1 MSNDDPLAEYRC
13 IADVNDRPCP
23 IDSYPRT
30 PSDAGGGEPSQTVEQ
45 ADTNIG
51 EPGFSLLTWNIDGL
65 EEKGLHPR
73 TRRVAEIIQNQ
84 SPDVVLLQ
92 ELVPEGVD
100 VIKRMTGSRY
110 DVLLPEPRSTE
121 PLPPYFCGILLRK
134 DRVVQKAEPKTEWF
148 GNSVMGRHLLTVQAS
163 LSEFGDE
170 QILFSTTHLES
181 TKDFAKARRE
191 QLRHIFKKMETVF
204 NPERRAPEKLNYV
217 VVGGDLNVRDSD
229 VTSAGQPGDVHDVWQ
244 FLGGESKNQYT
255 WDMLSNNNKT
265 FEGEFKPRCRFD
277 RVYVT
282 QRSPIESN
290 WRKTANEFWVPKTLT
305 LVGKEQ
311 IDSCEMFRSD
321 HYGLMIRF
329 HKTKDFVRSF
339 SNSKRPIPCLV
350 KGQ

>member
-1 MSNDDPLAEYRC
+1 
-13 IADVNDRPCP
+13 
-23 IDSYPRT
+23 
-30 PSDAGGGEPSQTVEQ
+30 
-45 ADTNIG
+45 
-51 EPGFSLLTWNIDGL
+51 
-65 EEKGLHPR
+65 
-73 TRRVAEIIQNQ
+73 
-84 SPDVVLLQ
+84 
-92 ELVPEGVD
+92 
-100 VIKRMTGSRY
+100 
-110 DVLLPEPRSTE
+110 
-121 PLPPYFCGILLRK
+121 
-134 DRVVQKAEPKTEWF
+134 
-148 GNSVMGRHLLTVQAS
+148 MGRHLLTVQAS